1 MEPVMLAFMI
11 HMIIVGYSY
20 GSDFVVDQRTF
31 LFMRSTDV
39 APTERTRLLHS
50 LLMSDQHPR
59 MVLILFIVTGYTV
72 EILGGWSPF
81 GPDMLPVI

>member
-1 MEPVMLAFMI
+1 MESVMLAFMI